1 MKPWFAKEA
10 EIIKFPEPEKK
21 VLDMPSV
28 ASYPDFMTGVSDLKA
43 RRHKGDI
50 SQASHDKLYT
60 DLIHRFMKKESF
72 ETPWFLREQ
81 DEGPVGQA
89 AQDLIATAN
98 ASNDPEYEKE
108 TQNLLVK
115 ARDFLKKIL
124 GKPQTEDVA
133 PQVEATKD
141 EILALLQQIKQK
153 SNYTPEQFKD
163 VETQLTQ
170 SFLQMV
176 GRKEREAEKRGE
188 KTGIEKGRN
197 ELNDFLKNF
206 DSAIDALTNKI
217 TSSEQAF
224 VDANSGDTG
233 KTMRKE
239 VARKQN
245 TIDVLKGVI
254 SSIFTGD
261 LFQAKN
267 INNMELQKKLL
278 SFLNASKEGIV
289 DWGTIMTAGKG
300 KTASIDQF
308 VPAEYREIFEM
319 FKDKLFNSR
328 PPTTAGA
335 WGPGEVGLILIGN
348 PVTKAGDG
356 GDLQDSK
363 TGDKFELKGSKNS
376 KKGGRLSPKGLSKEP
391 NSKLFKVV
399 KDKHIGAKRLQ
410 KLGTKSRLNYSS
422 LNQGFVKAYN
432 ELIDQ
437 GVKIDTKAF
446 LTDTIMAAFTTKRP
460 TDKELAPYVKQMI
473 IGKKMDYDMFVKAYA
488 KFLFDRYQGKGEEQ
502 AFKNIIVFNPTSTS
516 YTVLD
521 SSKDL
526 DHPDLEITGGIE
538 FGADQVPKSPQIG
551 IK

>member
-1 MKPWFAKEA
+1 M
-10 EIIKFPEPEKK
+10 
-21 VLDMPSV
+21 
-28 ASYPDFMTGVSDLKA
+28 
-43 RRHKGDI
+43 
-50 SQASHDKLYT
+50 
-60 DLIHRFMKKESF
+60 
-72 ETPWFLREQ
+72 
-81 DEGPVGQA
+81 
-89 AQDLIATAN
+89 
-98 ASNDPEYEKE
+98 
-108 TQNLLVK
+108 VK

-124 GKPQTEDVA
+124 GKSQTEDVA

-328 PPTTAGA
+328 PSTTAGA

-473 IGKKMDYDMFVKAYA
+473 IGGKIDYAMFVKTYA

>member
-1 MKPWFAKEA
+1 MKPWFVKEA
-10 EIIKFPEPEKK
+10 DIIKFPEPEKK
-21 VLDMPSV
+21 VIELPNV
-28 ASYPDFMTGVSDLKA
+28 QSYPDFMTGVSDLKA

-81 DEGPVGQA
+81 DEGEVGQA

-124 GKPQTEDVA
+124 GKSQTEDVA

-335 WGPGEVGLILIGN
+335 WGPEEVGLILIGN

-473 IGKKMDYDMFVKAYA
+473 IGGKIDYAMFVKTYA

-502 AFKNIIVFNPTSTS
+502 AFKNIIVFQ
-516 YTVLD
+516 
-521 SSKDL
+521 K
-526 DHPDLEITGGIE
+526 
-538 FGADQVPKSPQIG
+538 
-551 IK
+551 